1 MPAISMFY
9 GIIVYLYFFD
19 NKQHNTPHIH
29 AEFQDEKVVVSIN
42 DLEILSGEFP
52 KNKLRLLLAWMELH
66 RDELL
71 ANWKLAVSGQ
81 EIFKIDPLR

>member
-19 NKQHNTPHIH
+19 NKQHNIPQIH

-42 DLEILSGEFP
+42 DLEILSGDFP

>member
-19 NKQHNTPHIH
+19 NKQHNIPHIH

-42 DLEILSGEFP
+42 DLEILSGDFP

>member
-1 MPAISMFY
+1 MFY

-19 NKQHNTPHIH
+19 NKQHNVPHIH
-29 AEFQDEKVVVSIN
+29 AEFQDKKVVVSIN
-42 DLEILSGEFP
+42 DLEILSGDFP